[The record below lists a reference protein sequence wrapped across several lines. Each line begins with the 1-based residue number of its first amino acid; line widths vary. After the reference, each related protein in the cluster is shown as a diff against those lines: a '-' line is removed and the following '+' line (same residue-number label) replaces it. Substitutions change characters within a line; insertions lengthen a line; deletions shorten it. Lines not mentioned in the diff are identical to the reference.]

1 MPIDYGN
8 QQLPLWRPESK
19 WTPPRDFPNLSSAKL
34 IAFDCETYD
43 PNLLTNGPGGVRKDG
58 RLIGISV
65 ATDTGFRGYYP
76 IGHAG
81 EGNLDRNRVL
91 QWAKETLETGID
103 KVGANILYDLEW
115 LKTVGINV
123 KGNLYDIQ
131 VAEPLIDEERREGY
145 SLQVLSE
152 RYLGRGKDE
161 SLLNAAAQAYN
172 INPKKEMWKLPA
184 HYVGEYAEIDAV
196 NTLEIFKKQIP
207 ILKEHDLWDIFMLET
222 ELIPLLLEMRFQG
235 VRIDVDK
242 AEQLNKRYKKEESKF
257 LKDLREF
264 AGFPVE
270 PWSNDQ
276 LAVVCERN
284 KIWFPETQAGN
295 PSFTA
300 EFMSS
305 STEPFLTKVAEYRK
319 LNKMRRDFI
328 QKVCLDMSVNGRIHT
343 QFHQL
348 RKDSDGTRTGRFSSS
363 NPNLQQIP
371 ARDEYW
377 GPLIRSLFLPEEPVE
392 PGTSHGRNQW
402 FRLDYNQQE
411 PRVLA
416 HYAALRKIRGS
427 KEAVDAYK
435 NKEADFHT
443 LVAKMAK
450 IDRKVA
456 KTINLGIMYGMGT
469 YKLGQMLG
477 LNYNEAINLL
487 EKYHEN
493 VPFVKGLMH
502 EASQAVVYRGEIKT
516 ILGRKRH
523 FNFWEP
529 SDSRL
534 KWPNKEMPLRRDE
547 AEEVWKGRP
556 LKRAYTHKALN
567 ALIQGTS
574 ADLTKKAM
582 LMLYKELKVVPH
594 LQVHDELDITHA
606 DNPLIKSVVEIME
619 NCVDLKV
626 PLKVSV
632 EKGPSWGEVKEVKI

>member
-1 MPIDYGN
+1 
-8 QQLPLWRPESK
+8 
-19 WTPPRDFPNLSSAKL
+19 
-34 IAFDCETYD
+34 
-43 PNLLTNGPGGVRKDG
+43 
-58 RLIGISV
+58 
-65 ATDTGFRGYYP
+65 
-76 IGHAG
+76 
-81 EGNLDRNRVL
+81 
-91 QWAKETLETGID
+91 
-103 KVGANILYDLEW
+103 
-115 LKTVGINV
+115 
-123 KGNLYDIQ
+123 
-131 VAEPLIDEERREGY
+131 
-145 SLQVLSE
+145 VLSE

-172 INPKKEMWKLPA
+172 INPKKEMWKLPP

-235 VRIDVDK
+235 VRIDIDK

-276 LAVVCERN
+276 LSVVCERN

-328 QKVCLDMSVNGRIHT
+328 QKVCLEMSVNGRIHT
-343 QFHQL
+343 QFHPL

-377 GPLIRSLFLPEEPVE
+377 GPLIRSLFLPEEPLE

-606 DNPLIKSVVEIME
+606 DNSSIKWVVEIME

>member
-1 MPIDYGN
+1 MPIEYGN
-8 QQLPLWRPESK
+8 QQLPLWKPQSK
-19 WTPPRDFPNLSSAKL
+19 WTPPQVFPDLSGAQIL
-34 IAFDCETYD
+34 AIDCETYD

-65 ATDTGFRGYYP
+65 AADTGFRGYFP
-76 IGHAG
+76 FGHAG
-81 EGNLDRNRVL
+81 EGNLNRNRVL
-91 QWAKETLETGID
+91 EWAKEQFKKPMD

-115 LKTVGINV
+115 LHTVGIEV

-131 VAEPLIDEERREGY
+131 VAEPLLDEERKEGY

-172 INPKKEMWKLPA
+172 INPKKEMWKLPP

-196 NTLEIFKKQIP
+196 NTLEIFKKQLP
-207 ILKEHDLWDIFMLET
+207 LLKEHDLMGIFKLET
-222 ELIPLLLEMRFQG
+222 ELIPLILAMRLKG

-242 AEQLNKRYKKEESKF
+242 AEKLNKRYKKEEARL
-257 LKDLREF
+257 LKSLRDF

-270 PWSNDQ
+270 PWSNQQ
-276 LAVVCERN
+276 LGVVCERN
-284 KIWFPETQAGN
+284 KIWFPSTQAGN
-295 PSFTA
+295 PSFTGDFL
-300 EFMSS
+300 ESS
-305 STEPFLTKVAEYRK
+305 KEIFLTSVAEYRK
-319 LNKMRRDFI
+319 VNKMRRDFI
-328 QKVCLDMSVNGRIHT
+328 DKVCLKMNVNGRVHA

-348 RKDSDGTRTGRFSSS
+348 RRDSDGTRTGRFSSS

-377 GPLIRSLFLPEEPVE
+377 GPLIRSLFLPDE
-392 PGTSHGRNQW
+392 GNTW

-411 PRVLA
+411 PRMLV
-416 HYAALRKIRGS
+416 HYARLRAIKGS
-427 KEAVDAYK
+427 REACKAYHEK
-435 NKEADFHT
+435 DADFHT
-443 LVAKMAK
+443 MVADMAGIK
-450 IDRKVA
+450 RKVA

-469 YKLGQMLG
+469 FKLGQMLG
-477 LNYNEAINLL
+477 LSYNDATILL
-487 EKYHEN
+487 EKYHEK

-502 EASQAVVYRGEIKT
+502 EASKAVTYRGEIKT
-516 ILGRKRH
+516 LLGRKRH

-534 KWPNKEMPLRRDE
+534 KWPNKEMPLRIED
-547 AEEVWKGRP
+547 AERIWKGRP

-567 ALIQGTS
+567 ALIQGAS

-582 LMLYKELKVVPH
+582 LDLYNELGVIPH
-594 LQVHDELDITHA
+594 LQVHDELDLSYKG
-606 DNPLIKSVVEIME
+606 DIKPVKEIME
-619 NCVDLKV
+619 NCIELEV

-632 EKGPSWGEVKEVKI
+632 EKGRSWGEAR